1 MAKSSEHKCNYKG
14 CTRPEDTILT
24 GEGTVIGRHYYHTD
38 CARKMEC
45 IKEVRTFYTENV
57 SDTVVMSYLNKVING
72 IVYDKH
78 VDPEFLLFAL
88 KFAVSHNQKIKAPA
102 GLYYIIDNSRIKE
115 AYSKEQQKTTTK
127 KVSVSIDDNFD
138 FSTEP
143 VVVAT
148 PKRRSFADILK
159 GGADNGE

>member
-14 CTRPEDTILT
+14 CTHPEDMIPT
-24 GEGTVIGRHYYHTD
+24 GEGTVISRHYYHTD

-45 IKEVRTFYTENV
+45 IKEVRSFYVENV

-88 KFAVSHNQKIKAPA
+88 KFAMSHNQRIKAPA

-115 AYSKEQQKTTTK
+115 EYNKESQKTVAH
-127 KVSVSIDDNFD
+127 KVSVKIDDGFD
-138 FSTEP
+138 FSTKP
-143 VVVAT
+143 VVVQP
-148 PKRRSFADILK
+148 PKKKGFADIF
-159 GGADNGE
+159 GGGITDE